1 MRLLL
6 AFLLL
11 LALAACNPRGAGNHE
26 NVGDNAKYLKELAD
40 DGFDMTQPMTFD
52 FEVLVD
58 GEADAKSLEAAL
70 AGKGYIA
77 EKWELDGGIWAVSA
91 TRTFVPELSAVN
103 QYENEVVAESDKAR
117 GYYEG
122 WVVNE

>member
-6 AFLLL
+6 AVLLI

-26 NVGDNAKYLKELAD
+26 NVGDNAQSLKELAD
-40 DGFDMTQPMTFD
+40 EGYAMTEPMAFD
-52 FEVLVD
+52 FQVLVD

-70 AGKGYIA
+70 AAKGYVA

-91 TRTFVPELSAVN
+91 TKTFVPELSAVN

-117 GYYEG
+117 GYYQG
-122 WVVNE
+122 WAVE